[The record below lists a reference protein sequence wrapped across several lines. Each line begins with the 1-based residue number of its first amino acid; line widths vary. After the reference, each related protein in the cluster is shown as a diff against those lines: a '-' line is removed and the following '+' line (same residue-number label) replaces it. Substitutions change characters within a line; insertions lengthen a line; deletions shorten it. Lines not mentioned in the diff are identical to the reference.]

1 MKWMKMCAAL
11 AAGAMLACAVHV
23 SAKSIEEIHGA
34 TVYAGDGSLSEA
46 PENFVQVDGG
56 SGSSTYADVSS
67 AYVVVED
74 EDLIVVEALVWGF
87 VHKSGN
93 FYPYNRCSQFALY
106 KPTGRVYHFRDGSPY
121 HCPGDFILTDNTAR
135 LFAEAIRRR
144 EEMEAEAGSAGA
156 TVETV
161 RRETGGTFS
170 YPVIRLEDKEIEATI
185 NEAIEAEVREFYE
198 RGQYFRRYRHRNDR
212 ISLDYTIGLN
222 DGERLSLVL
231 HQRFHYAGAPL
242 EHMEPIGMTFD
253 LATGQRL
260 DLEDYDEIAEDA
272 GCPEAYL
279 PDAINLR
286 ARQAKGLLGDHVFA
300 RDNNRF
306 FISEDGHV
314 TYLFERVGR
323 VRAYQTE
330 QGAWDEETTEAAKT
344 FFIDLDAPMEMAQ

>member
-23 SAKSIEEIHGA
+23 SAKPIERIHGA
-34 TVYAGDGSLSEA
+34 TVYVGDGSLSDD
-46 PENFVQVDGG
+46 PENFVQIDGG
-56 SGSSTYADVSS
+56 SGGSTYADVSS

-74 EDLIVVEALVWGF
+74 EDLIVVEALVWGYG
-87 VHKSGN
+87 HKSGN
-93 FYPYNRCSQFALY
+93 FYPNNRCSQFALY
-106 KPTGRVYHFRDGSPY
+106 KPTGRVYHFQDGSPY
-121 HCPGDFILTDNTAR
+121 HCPGDFILTDNTTR

-144 EEMEAEAGSAGA
+144 EKMEAKSGSEGA

-170 YPVIRLEDKEIEATI
+170 YPVVRLENKEIEAAI
-185 NEAIEAEVREFYE
+185 NEEIEAEVRAFYE
-198 RGQYFRRYRHRNDR
+198 LGQYFRRYRHQNDR
-212 ISLDYTIGLN
+212 FSLDYTIGLN

-253 LATGQRL
+253 LVTGQRL
-260 DLEDYDEIAEDA
+260 DLDDFDEIAEDA
-272 GCPEAYL
+272 GCPETYL

-286 ARQAKGLLGDHVFA
+286 ARNAKGLYGGHVFT

-306 FISEDGHV
+306 FIGADGHV
-314 TYLFERVGR
+314 TYLFERVGH
-323 VRAYQTE
+323 VSVNQTE

-344 FFIDLDAPMEMAQ
+344 FFIDLDAPMEMVQ